1 MTSSYGLSHTDIEQF
16 TGFAYTDLMLNG
28 QQMES
33 TDWISFCTTYIEIIA
48 QIVHKYCNVPTFD
61 PAQPEAAIT
70 EYRAGKGPSDDWDYP
85 VQYLPPDYQFYLREL
100 YYPGNGTTIPG
111 LLVYEDVG
119 GKTNPPQWVLRKS
132 RLSGATPE
140 VDAILVT
147 NPATAN
153 GTITI
158 TLNAST
164 SVNVS
169 VTVGQTIAQT
179 CAAIVAVGAKTDS
192 YGYVWTPTTD
202 GVQYV
207 WWTCGTAAA
216 VSMVQVNV
224 QSTGV
229 VLNPYVQTSGSAGS
243 GGDYEVIT
251 KKELTL
257 LSFYNNV
264 PAQGENNVKLV
275 YYTGYDPSSKPYQE
289 IRLEILRCFKNL
301 ILLKKSVQAIA
312 VVTATG
318 SRDYSALAMQHTEAQ
333 ILSSMETAT
342 LQRYKRLTMC
352 GPMFD

>member
-1 MTSSYGLSHTDIEQF
+1 
-16 TGFAYTDLMLNG
+16 
-28 QQMES
+28 
-33 TDWISFCTTYIEIIA
+33 
-48 QIVHKYCNVPTFD
+48 
-61 PAQPEAAIT
+61 
-70 EYRAGKGPSDDWDYP
+70 
-85 VQYLPPDYQFYLREL
+85 
-100 YYPGNGTTIPG
+100 
-111 LLVYEDVG
+111 
-119 GKTNPPQWVLRKS
+119 
-132 RLSGATPE
+132 
-140 VDAILVT
+140 
-147 NPATAN
+147 
-153 GTITI
+153 
-158 TLNAST
+158 
-164 SVNVS
+164 
-169 VTVGQTIAQT
+169 
-179 CAAIVAVGAKTDS
+179 
-192 YGYVWTPTTD
+192 
-202 GVQYV
+202 
-207 WWTCGTAAA
+207 
-216 VSMVQVNV
+216 
-224 QSTGV
+224 